1 MNGDKKPETPIKTPI
16 EKSDIDKEFE
26 KENKKLLKQGKML
39 VRTSSKY
46 AGYEG
51 STPFV
56 EVDQDWQQMPLD
68 RTTLSIPRENLTRM
82 FPLAYLAGKLSAF
95 EQGSK
100 TGIVMILLFLLLIV
114 NLGLT
119 YFMSSSG
126 SNNVNSLS
134 ANISSRINGVDDKV
148 SNQNVLLGVIAEK
161 LNITGNYSIPTV
173 GG

>member
-1 MNGDKKPETPIKTPI
+1 MNGDKKTESLVKIPI
-16 EKSDIDKEFE
+16 EKTEVDRAFE
-26 KENKKLLKQGKML
+26 KENKQLLKEGKMMI
-39 VRTSSKY
+39 RTSSKY

-82 FPLAYLAGKLSAF
+82 FPLAYLAGKLSSF

-100 TGIVMILLFLLLIV
+100 VGIVMIILFILVIA

-119 YFMSSSG
+119 YFKTD
-126 SNNVNSLS
+126 VNSAQINALS
-134 ANISSRINGVDDKV
+134 VNTSSQINEVKDKV
-148 SNQNVLLGVIAEK
+148 SNQNFLLTIIAEK
-161 LNITGNYSIPTV
+161 LDITGNYSVPTV

>member
-1 MNGDKKPETPIKTPI
+1 MIDEKAAEKVPIRKT
-16 EKSDIDKEFE
+16 EIDEAFE
-26 KENKKLLKQGKML
+26 KENKKLLKEGKML
-39 VRTSSKY
+39 IRTSSKY

-95 EQGSK
+95 EQGNK
-100 TGIVMILLFLLLIV
+100 VGIIMILLFLLVIA

-119 YFMSSSG
+119 FYMSNSG
-126 SNNVNSLS
+126 SATVNSFS
-134 ANISSRINGVDDKV
+134 TNVTSRINEVDNKI
-148 SNQNVLLGVIAEK
+148 SNQGVLLGVMAERF
-161 LNITGNYSIPTV
+161 NITGNYSIPTV